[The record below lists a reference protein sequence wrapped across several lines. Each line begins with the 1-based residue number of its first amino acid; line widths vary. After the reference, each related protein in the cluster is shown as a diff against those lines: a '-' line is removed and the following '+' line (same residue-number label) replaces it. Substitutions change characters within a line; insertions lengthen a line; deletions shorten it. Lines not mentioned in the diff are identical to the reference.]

1 MKIYHWKP
9 QDRYSF
15 LVNQIALIFIWSYDI
30 CIAAY
35 MQQWPGLGETDT
47 FYSWVTT
54 SFSLGALVVSPIAG
68 QMPPLI
74 GYRLSVAISSLFLI
88 GGGLLYSFA
97 TNGWMVFMA
106 RFFMGVFDGC
116 SYIFLYSHLS
126 NIGNKLEKARR
137 SERELK
143 QSEALEESRSKCSRR
158 LNGSD
163 NTMKDKLFTINL
175 LIKSI
180 MYLVTFGRTFN
191 NICYDFDHNIMSLQ
205 LSLPLWFSLGGWISI
220 AGRDGSSL

>member
-1 MKIYHWKP
+1 
-9 QDRYSF
+9 
-15 LVNQIALIFIWSYDI
+15 
-30 CIAAY
+30 
-35 MQQWPGLGETDT
+35 MQQWPGLGETNT

-68 QMPPLI
+68 QMPLLI
-74 GYRLSVAISSLFLI
+74 GYHLSVAISSLFLI

-116 SYIFLYSHLS
+116 AYVFFYSYLS
-126 NIGNKLEKARR
+126 NIGNKLEEARR
-137 SERELK
+137 AKRELK
-143 QSEALEESRSKCSRR
+143 QSEALEESCSSKCSRR

-180 MYLVTFGRTFN
+180 MYLVTFGKTFSN
-191 NICYDFDHNIMSLQ
+191 FVMILTIILCPCSHHYHY
-205 LSLPLWFSLGGWISI
+205 
-220 AGRDGSSL
+220 GSV